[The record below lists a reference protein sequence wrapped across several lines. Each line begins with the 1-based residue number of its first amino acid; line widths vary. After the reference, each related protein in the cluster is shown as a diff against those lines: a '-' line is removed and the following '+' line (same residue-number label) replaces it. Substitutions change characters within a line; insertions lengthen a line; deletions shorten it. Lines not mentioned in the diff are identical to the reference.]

1 MENRQ
6 MDTPETESTVTSEVQ
21 DGSMT
26 AATDALLKML
36 DADDAPP
43 ATEEEATEEVE
54 EESQPETE
62 EESTEAEEG
71 EDESEEEEYEPEDN
85 RDEEGKDDDV
95 YAVRVDGQDIEV
107 SLSELVSGYSRQSDY
122 TKKTQELAAERK
134 QIEEAISEHREQ
146 IEATNA
152 IREQYVQA
160 TGQFIAAA
168 HGDLEQF
175 ARLDWRALKEEDPI
189 EYVTKRDEYREA
201 QARIQHA
208 QRLQQQAAV
217 ESDEQRA
224 ALMQQ
229 HVVQE
234 HALMAEKVP
243 EWGDTEKRTALAGQL
258 RGYAESIGYG
268 QEEINGLADH
278 RSLQVL
284 LKAMQYDALQ
294 NGDIK
299 KKKIRNK
306 PKLVKSGTSRT
317 KDAESKKRRKA
328 QINRLKETGTV
339 RDAASL
345 LEDLI

>member
-62 EESTEAEEG
+62 EESTEADEG

-224 ALMQQ
+224 VLMQQ

-243 EWGDTEKRTALAGQL
+243 EWGDTEKRQELAGKI